1 MWRGYSSTITTLH
14 RWNKEEMRKMTFKSM
29 NADEFKEK
37 LKEATTKAT
46 KVIRK
51 INEARN
57 KKRKEREYE
66 YEATL
71 NAQIYHQLLL
81 SGVSDREI
89 LFENKPDLEEYVDK
103 HIDLWF
109 ECDDGDDVLIEVK
122 SILRLKNRKD
132 KAGIIE
138 DIIKLLGITK
148 QFKTQKEREGE
159 IYGIVIVS
167 YFGDEYSNGITNSEE
182 TELIKQINQELKYEI
197 KERKMSNKIDPDLVK
212 VLLSFP
218 GSNRNS
224 KYHNLDL

>member
-1 MWRGYSSTITTLH
+1 
-14 RWNKEEMRKMTFKSM
+14 MTFKSM

-57 KKRKEREYE
+57 KKRNEREYE

-71 NAQIYHQLLL
+71 KAQIYHQLLL

-89 LFENKPDLEEYVDK
+89 LFENKPSLEEYGDK

-122 SILRLKNRKD
+122 SILKLKKRGFGFRKNDLLKNRKD

-182 TELIKQINQELKYEI
+182 TELIKQINQELKYEM

-218 GSNRNS
+218 GSNRDS
-224 KYHNLDL
+224 KYYNLDL

>member
-1 MWRGYSSTITTLH
+1 
-14 RWNKEEMRKMTFKSM
+14 MRKMTSKYM

-46 KVIRK
+46 RVIRE

-57 KKRKEREYE
+57 KKRNEREYE

-71 NAQIYHQLLL
+71 KAQIYHQLLL

-89 LFENKPDLEEYVDK
+89 LFENKPRLDENGRK

-148 QFKTQKEREGE
+148 QFKTQNEPEGE

-167 YFGDEYSNGITNSEE
+167 YFGDEYSKGITNSEE

-197 KERKMSNKIDPDLVK
+197 KKRKMSNKIYPDLVK

-218 GSNRNS
+218 GSDRNS

>member
-1 MWRGYSSTITTLH
+1 
-14 RWNKEEMRKMTFKSM
+14 MTSKYM
-29 NADEFKEK
+29 NAYEFKEK

-89 LFENKPDLEEYVDK
+89 LFENKPSLEEYGDK

-122 SILRLKNRKD
+122 SLLRLRKRGFGFRKDDLKNGKD

-148 QFKTQKEREGE
+148 QFKTQNEPEGE

-167 YFGDEYSNGITNSEE
+167 YFGDEYSKGITNGEE
-182 TELIKQINQELKYEI
+182 TELIKQINQELKHEI
-197 KERKMSNKIDPDLVK
+197 KERKLSNKMEPDLVK

-218 GSNRNS
+218 GSNRNN